1 MAGVLCRG
9 VIANDGYI
17 CEPQTL
23 SKGLFAICIL
33 PFYVFQLQLV
43 KFIIHRRKSKNIKP
57 NFLVLSVTRTTTFS
71 KDVYTFK
78 LQFWIEK

>member
-1 MAGVLCRG
+1 MAGVLSRG
-9 VIANDGYI
+9 VITYEGYI

-43 KFIIHRRKSKNIKP
+43 KFIKNRIKIQKYQAQFCCAQCNKNY
-57 NFLVLSVTRTTTFS
+57 NFLQRCIYF
-71 KDVYTFK
+71 
-78 LQFWIEK
+78 